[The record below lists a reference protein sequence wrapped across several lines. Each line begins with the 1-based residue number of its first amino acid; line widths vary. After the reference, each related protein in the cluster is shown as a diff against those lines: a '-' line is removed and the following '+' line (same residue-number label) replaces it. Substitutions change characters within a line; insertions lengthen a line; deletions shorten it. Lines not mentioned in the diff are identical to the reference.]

1 MPPKPKGKD
10 GSAIRIDSALTGI
23 DRWIWPEWSEA
34 DISAEKWESGGGTTG
49 GKKPEKGKSATPS
62 YFEDPDGQPVLPRSL
77 AEKCRQWRR
86 IPDIY
91 LKGGATTVFEE
102 LTPHNPISILQSNTH
117 LLYSPYIRY
126 LIGSIKSLQSFCL
139 STDGLEEWR
148 PWSLIYSLNKPG
160 GKEHKPLVNPSG
172 KYICKLFW
180 CGKWRKI
187 VVDDAIPCDEDGT
200 PLLIVSDNL
209 NEIWPLIISKALLKL
224 SALSLSTRSPE
235 IPEWHIITG
244 LTSWMPEY
252 FTDNVKVTWDLLTNH
267 LPSWCRSSGPP
278 ATPQVDAKKDKKSTK
293 KKDDAPN
300 LASDGTYPLFCLANI
315 ELQSG
320 CDSDTDTSHPAWII
334 KTRDKPLKEP
344 SPPPEI
350 PKWKLVRPQ
359 AEVLQLLDDIEK
371 AKIPHRWCQVR
382 SPLKISEDMSEDTTT
397 NPEGQGE
404 GADEAEAETYS
415 PDGSEWIRIDDL
427 ADKPKKIVIFHRQT
441 NPNYYHQHEYLPAIK
456 ENIKGVNYK
465 YLLTDAK
472 SDNVNVII
480 SFNTQNTK
488 NEWNSL
494 TQDASNQSLNSDTP
508 ELTDQETDQ
517 VDSEAAIRLHD
528 KTMEQQESSTLHI
541 QKYSLLKYIQKP
553 EEIIAIQSYC
563 QGSIRFTLPKGRN
576 VLRLELAAR
585 YVSTIDLMIEKHEND
600 LIQFGTLDKIIPYAA
615 NWPFSWEQFGKGL
628 IQNVKNI
635 VDSLGDQVAIKEAI
649 HALARTLGTTE
660 NKDLW
665 SRFRCAF
672 YRLASDLLGDSA
684 IPEDLG
690 ALRLIFQDCVPSLG
704 PQPYFPQVKTAMN
717 AEDSQESMSVED
729 LSNHLRGISVK
740 ALTAASMIARNW
752 RGASCRKNINA
763 LSGQSAGA
771 IRRRTSAK
779 NRMEHLFSKFDD
791 KVHETIVKLLM
802 LESDWPNIQLKSLA
816 RDSPHTFSLSSL
828 EGKFPPI
835 HDEWGIIFMESINV
849 KTETELFPFFTEIGT
864 DPIYCRTRIR
874 LIDGNSG
881 KELST
886 MLRRVNPVKVKPGKY
901 ILIGEVESSDET
913 VAGSWKMQLISS
925 PLAQNL
931 IEQREASFVAKTETG
946 FYIPPTPAT
955 YEPGLLF
962 RYNIT
967 INSETSILSSFHLSC
982 NGPDA
987 KLKLILKRR
996 NEEIFVVGGQGSVLI
1011 PACEFEVSQSDS
1023 TFGKELSDQKSLART
1038 NSRTSKAAKSSNSA
1052 DSVASSEYVIEG
1064 YCTGGWILS
1073 PEEEQWVEKL
1083 RSEEE
1088 NEARVFQDLVG
1099 KGSSSSVPDEPTKKS
1114 EKKKS
1119 SSKVNSPDTQSEQ
1132 ATWLLKIF
1140 AEQDHSD
1147 LIDLK
1152 LDTSRKE
1159 SVRAMKLAWESAEPG
1174 RHLKG
1179 HQARIAY
1186 LNSFEESG
1194 DPIPTVDQLMQ
1205 KAKKGSLPENPETAI
1220 QNFAERRAAVE
1231 EYRRLEE
1238 EERKNDLVNT
1248 QKEYE
1253 ELNERENRILDQI
1266 NFSLQMSPKPP
1277 SESR

>member
-10 GSAIRIDSALTGI
+10 GSAMRIDSALTGI

-34 DISAEKWESGGGTTG
+34 DVSAEKWESGGTAS
-49 GKKPEKGKSATPS
+49 GKRPEKGKLATPS

-77 AEKCRQWRR
+77 AEKCRTWRR

-102 LTPHNPISILQSNTH
+102 LTPNNPISILQSNTH

-139 STDGLEEWR
+139 SSEGLEEWR

-187 VVDDAIPCDEDGT
+187 VVDDSIPCDEDGS
-200 PLLIVSDNL
+200 PLLIVSDNP

-224 SALSLSTRSPE
+224 SALSLSSRSSE
-235 IPEWHIITG
+235 IPEWHVITG

-267 LPSWCRSSGPP
+267 LPSWCRSTGPP
-278 ATPQVDAKKDKKSTK
+278 ATPQVDAKKDKKDK
-293 KKDDAPN
+293 KKKEEGPVAQN
-300 LASDGTYPLFCLANI
+300 GSKYPLFCLANI
-315 ELQSG
+315 ELSG
-320 CDSDTDTSHPAWII
+320 ESDLDTSHPAWII

-350 PKWKLVRPQ
+350 PRWKLVRPQ

-382 SPLKISEDMSEDTTT
+382 SPLKISEDMSEDATA
-397 NPEGQGE
+397 EGGREGE
-404 GADEAEAETYS
+404 DNEPDAEASE
-415 PDGSEWIRIDDL
+415 GSEWIRIDDL
-427 ADKPKKIVIFHRQT
+427 ADRPKKIVIFHRQT
-441 NPNYYHQHEYLPAIK
+441 NPNYYHQNEYLPAVK
-456 ENIKGVNYK
+456 ESIKGVNYK
-465 YLLTDAK
+465 YLLTDTK
-472 SDNVNVII
+472 SDDVNVII
-480 SFNTQNTK
+480 SFNIQNTK

-494 TQDASNQSLNSDTP
+494 TQDESLQSLKSRSPDLNNTQDQSDDAIIDT
-508 ELTDQETDQ
+508 
-517 VDSEAAIRLHD
+517 EAAIRLHD
-528 KTMEQQESSTLHI
+528 KTIGQQESSTLHI
-541 QKYSLLKYIQKP
+541 QNYSLLKYIQKP
-553 EEIIAIQSYC
+553 EEIISIETYS
-563 QGSIRFTLPKGRN
+563 QGSIRFVLPKGRN

-585 YVSTIDLMIEKHEND
+585 YLSTIDLMIEKTEND
-600 LIQFGTLDKIIPYAA
+600 LVQFGTLDKIIPYAS
-615 NWPFSWEQFGKGL
+615 NWPYSWETFGKGL
-628 IQNVKNI
+628 IQNVRNI
-635 VDSLGDQVAIKEAI
+635 VEGLGDQDAVKDAI
-649 HALARTLGTTE
+649 HSLAAILGTSD
-660 NKDLW
+660 NKELW
-665 SRFRCAF
+665 DKFRCAF

-690 ALRLIFQDCVPSLG
+690 ALRLIFQDCVPSIG
-704 PQPYFPQVKTAMN
+704 PQKYFPQVKTAMN
-717 AEDSQESMSVED
+717 VETSMESMSVEE
-729 LSNHLRGISVK
+729 LSQGGISVK

-752 RGASCRKNINA
+752 RGAATRKNIGA

-779 NRMEHLFSKFDD
+779 NRMEHLFSKFDE
-791 KVHETIVKLLM
+791 KVHETIVKLFM
-802 LESDWPNIQLKSLA
+802 LECDWPTVPIKSLA

-828 EGKFPPI
+828 EGKFPPV

-849 KTETELFPFFTEIGT
+849 TTETELFPFFTEIGT
-864 DPIYCRTRIR
+864 DPTYCRTRIR
-874 LIDGNSG
+874 LLDNSG

-913 VAGSWKMQLISS
+913 VSGSWKMQLISS

-931 IEQREASFVAKTETG
+931 IQQRDATFEAKRETG

-967 INSETSILSSFHLSC
+967 LNSESSILSSFHLSC
-982 NGPDA
+982 NGPQA
-987 KLKLILKRR
+987 KLKLVLKRS
-996 NEEIFVVGGQGSVLI
+996 NKEIFVVGGQGSVLI
-1011 PACEFEVSQSDS
+1011 PAVEFEIENDLGIVSSD
-1023 TFGKELSDQKSLART
+1023 TKTINRT
-1038 NSRTSKAAKSSNSA
+1038 NSRTNKTAGKTSSDSA
-1052 DSVASSEYVIEG
+1052 VVTSSEYVIEG

-1083 RSEEE
+1083 RADAE
-1088 NEARVFQDLVG
+1088 NEARVFQDLVK
-1099 KGSSSSVPDEPTKKS
+1099 KGSSASVADEAPSRAK

-1119 SSKVNSPDTQSEQ
+1119 TSKVNSPDTQSEQ

-1140 AEQDHSD
+1140 SEQEQTD
-1147 LIDLK
+1147 LIELK
-1152 LDTSRKE
+1152 LDNSRKE